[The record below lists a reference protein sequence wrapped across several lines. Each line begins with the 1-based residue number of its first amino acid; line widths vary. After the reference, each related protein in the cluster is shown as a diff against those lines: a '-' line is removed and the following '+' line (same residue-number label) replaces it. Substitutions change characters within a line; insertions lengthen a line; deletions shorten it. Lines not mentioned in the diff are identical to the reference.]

1 MSVTDL
7 LNAMTALAYDDY
19 VNGGILL
26 KNSEYLEKN
35 GNIILVS
42 VKGRPIEAYTRH
54 QQYAMHNKV
63 YLYTTAR
70 IYFEN
75 TRLGNYLI
83 RKGDQEIAEG
93 HSRRTRQRRE
103 I

>member
-1 MSVTDL
+1 MGVTDL
-7 LNAMTALAYDDY
+7 LKAMTALAYDDY

-26 KNSEYLEKN
+26 KNSEYLVKN

-42 VKGRPIEAYTRH
+42 VKGRPIETYSRH
-54 QQYAMHNKV
+54 QQYMLHNKA
-63 YLYTTAR
+63 YLYTTAKN
-70 IYFEN
+70 YFED
-75 TRLGNYLI
+75 TRLGSYLI

-93 HSRRTRQRRE
+93 HSRRAQKVRE